1 MDIKKRGEYL
11 MKMSTKARYGLRALV
26 DLARNSQTGPV
37 SISSIAE
44 RQKISEN
51 YLEQLIAKLR
61 KADIVKSVRGSQG
74 GYVLSREPEKIT
86 VGEVLRTLE
95 GDLSP
100 VECPL
105 INEEIDCNDED
116 GCVTKYVW
124 KKVSD
129 SINDTVDKITIGEL
143 LYTKLKEN

>member
-143 LYTKLKEN
+143 LYTKPKEN

>member
-1 MDIKKRGEYL
+1 

-26 DLARNSQTGPV
+26 DLAKNSEEGPV
-37 SISSIAE
+37 SISSISE
-44 RQKISEN
+44 RQSISEN
-51 YLEQLIAKLR
+51 YLEQLLAKLR
-61 KADIVKSVRGSQG
+61 KAEIVKSVRGSQG
-74 GYVLSREPEKIT
+74 GYVLARDAESIS

-105 INEEIDCNDED
+105 INDELDCHDED
-116 GCVTKYVW
+116 KCVTKYVW

-129 SINDTVDKITIGEL
+129 SINETVDKISIGEL
-143 LYTKLKEN
+143 IRGGK

>member
-1 MDIKKRGEYL
+1 

-26 DLARNSQTGPV
+26 DLAKNSEDGPV
-37 SISSIAE
+37 TISSIAE

-51 YLEQLIAKLR
+51 YLEQLLAKLR
-61 KADIVKSVRGSQG
+61 KADIVNSVRGSQG
-74 GYVLSREPEKIT
+74 GYVLARDADHIS
-86 VGEVLRTLE
+86 VGDVLRTLE

-116 GCVTKYVW
+116 QCVTKYVW
-124 KKVSD
+124 KKVND
-129 SINDTVDKITIGEL
+129 SINDTVNKISIGEL
-143 LYTKLKEN
+143 IRGGK

>member
-1 MDIKKRGEYL
+1 MDIKKRGEHL

-74 GYVLSREPEKIT
+74 GYVLSRDPEKIT

>member
-1 MDIKKRGEYL
+1 

>member
-1 MDIKKRGEYL
+1 MVGDAY

-26 DLARNSQTGPV
+26 DLAKHSQDGPV
-37 SISSIAE
+37 SISSMAE

-61 KADIVKSVRGSQG
+61 KADIVTSIRGSQG
-74 GYVLSREPEKIT
+74 GYILAKSADDIS
-86 VGEVLRTLE
+86 VGDILRTLE

-100 VECPL
+100 VECPM
-105 INEEIDCNDED
+105 INEDVDCTDEA

-124 KKVSD
+124 KKVND
-129 SINDTVDKITIGEL
+129 SISTAVDQISLGEL
-143 LYTKLKEN
+143 IRL

>member
-1 MDIKKRGEYL
+1 

-26 DLARNSQTGPV
+26 DLAKNSQEGPV
-37 SISSIAE
+37 SISSISE

-51 YLEQLIAKLR
+51 YLEQLLAKLR
-61 KADIVKSVRGSQG
+61 KAEIIKSVRGSQG
-74 GYVLSREPEKIT
+74 GYILAKDAENIS

-105 INEEIDCNDED
+105 INDEIDCNDED
-116 GCVTKYVW
+116 TCVTKYVW
-124 KKVSD
+124 KKVND
-129 SINDTVDKITIGEL
+129 SINDAVDKITIGEL
-143 LYTKLKEN
+143 IRGGKKTETHC